1 MKKFLVVAT
10 IVAGFAMIGCNKA
23 VESTTPATT
32 SVAITTDSGVVTTVE
47 AITTEQV
54 VSEVAV
60 TTESSVK

>member
-10 IVAGFAMIGCNKA
+10 IVAGLAVVGCNKT
-23 VESTTPATT
+23 VESTVPATT
-32 SVAITTDSGVVTTVE
+32 SGAITTDSGIVTTVE

-60 TTESSVK
+60 TTESAVQ